1 MCLCPDDVSC
11 VTYTYQVYAAS
22 KRVLMAA
29 TDLGG
34 GERVVLEAR
43 ACGVPVEAIEL
54 ADDNPRLTEF
64 LTCPIFDTA
73 FYAARFAFGIRT
85 AVQSHPEVAS
95 GDELDAHRVAGTGD
109 FADWQRDSFRIKV

>member
-1 MCLCPDDVSC
+1 ML
-11 VTYTYQVYAAS
+11 
-22 KRVLMAA
+22 
-29 TDLGG
+29 
-34 GERVVLEAR
+34 LEAR

>member
-1 MCLCPDDVSC
+1 ML
-11 VTYTYQVYAAS
+11 
-22 KRVLMAA
+22 
-29 TDLGG
+29 
-34 GERVVLEAR
+34 LEAR

-64 LTCPIFDTA
+64 LTCPIFDAA

-85 AVQSHPEVAS
+85 AIQSHPEVAS
-95 GDELDAHRVAGTGD
+95 GDELDAHRGAGTGD

>member
-1 MCLCPDDVSC
+1 MLGLCGIEASSDGGHGPLLCVCLCPDDVSC

-54 ADDNPRLTEF
+54 AADNQVRCIGEGWIEEVDRVIERLHVWMVCVRE
-64 LTCPIFDTA
+64 CMI
-73 FYAARFAFGIRT
+73 
-85 AVQSHPEVAS
+85 E
-95 GDELDAHRVAGTGD
+95 
-109 FADWQRDSFRIKV
+109 